1 MASSP
6 NASTSCHICACRGDS
21 PNPRF
26 RQKKVSCSLIFPT
39 KTKTLCKEI
48 VGSIRLFLLFFSL
61 ARKSSAGDFI
71 KTLSDRAFHAD
82 CLSAG
87 LPTRQEQARASV
99 ARLTAIKTYY
109 LCCLF
114 NRLNPPRNPIP
125 INIPKGKFLLLIQ
138 ITFPKEYLLQS
149 SYCCYCLV
157 LFCFPFYSK
166 KTFSSRFSL
175 AFSLICGLL
184 ALRL

>member
-1 MASSP
+1 MQGNSREHPPISLVFLACSKKLRRWFHQDSFRGT
-6 NASTSCHICACRGDS
+6 TSWRLLCRVL
-21 PNPRF
+21 
-26 RQKKVSCSLIFPT
+26 VSRTAYS
-39 KTKTLCKEI
+39 
-48 VGSIRLFLLFFSL
+48 
-61 ARKSSAGDFI
+61 
-71 KTLSDRAFHAD
+71 
-82 CLSAG
+82 
-87 LPTRQEQARASV
+87 ARASASA

-175 AFSLICGLL
+175 AFYLICGLL